1 MMQEATSVSD
11 GHGPGPSTLKYAR
24 RIVLL
29 QYEARL
35 PPTSS
40 AFVWPPGS
48 ILLRA
53 QAWLDRDLFG
63 ENKVGSSRRYRTLFL
78 RELCARLDAAVQV
91 ECELLRSQGVDEIEF
106 PEVDAALLERYV
118 EAMAGGSSRPVTT
131 ISSSTPDDEFTTHY
145 WPCSGRSQ
153 AESDDD
159 DDDLLDSYASV
170 TIREEGSAISKG
182 TTGLRTWEAGLR
194 LAGHL
199 VSEPSLVT
207 SSGARVV
214 ELGSGAGFVGA
225 VCAKLQVMSTAQV
238 ARTFMTDMPGQ
249 VITRINDTL
258 ATNGLDSPQSCVEVH
273 ELDWL
278 EISAERQQSRQR
290 DDLPMLN
297 FLNRA
302 KPSLVLAADVVYD
315 PDLIGPLVESI
326 RACLEAGTRE
336 CQALVASTIRNA
348 DTYGA
353 FKASLSAHG
362 LSASVVEL
370 RCPVVPIPGD
380 QCIDMPDLRLFP
392 SVHDS
397 ALHGRVELLCVRLE

>member
-1 MMQEATSVSD
+1 MLHEAAPN
-11 GHGPGPSTLKYAR
+11 GHGPGPSTLKQAR

-48 ILLRA
+48 ILLHA
-53 QAWLDRDLFG
+53 QAWLDSDLFG
-63 ENKVGSSRRYRTLFL
+63 ENKAGSSRRYRTLFL

-91 ECELLRSQGVDEIEF
+91 ECEVLRSQGVDEIEF
-106 PEVDAALLERYV
+106 PEVDSALLERYV
-118 EAMAGGSSRPVTT
+118 EAMAGGSSIPITT
-131 ISSSTPDDEFTTHY
+131 TSVSAPDDEFTTHY
-145 WPCSGRSQ
+145 WLCSGRSQ
-153 AESDDD
+153 SESDDN
-159 DDDLLDSYASV
+159 DDLLHNYASV

-207 SSGARVV
+207 SSGARTV

-225 VCAKLQVMSTAQV
+225 VCAKLQAMSNARD

-249 VITRINDTL
+249 VITRIRDTL
-258 ATNGLDSPQSCVEVH
+258 ATNGLDSPQSCVEVQ

-297 FLNRA
+297 FLDRA

-315 PDLIGPLVESI
+315 PDLIEPLVESI

-370 RCPVVPIPGD
+370 RSPVVPIPGD
-380 QCIDMPDLRLFP
+380 QRIDVPDLRLFP
-392 SVHDS
+392 SVHDP